1 MEFIKYNVKNDIATI
16 TMNRD
21 EKRNA
26 LNDAMS
32 NYIIDC
38 INAAQ
43 KEKVRVIVL
52 RANPGV
58 AVWCSGHDLA
68 DMPADIDFSDNPLK
82 SLLDRIEDVPI
93 PVISMV
99 EGAVYAGG
107 VLMAIYSDIVVA
119 ADNAN
124 VVITGNKIDIP
135 LPTNIYAY
143 WLKVSCLHKIK
154 ELLYTA
160 SAITA
165 RDAYIAGIYNH
176 VVERSKL
183 ETFTYDIA
191 RKIIACSPK
200 GVADSKL
207 QLNTLSRAMGL
218 SAEDIEKIEQH
229 RQSLISSPDFKKRI
243 DMLLASIKEDKQA

>member
-1 MEFIKYNVKNDIATI
+1 MAFIKYAVKDGIATI

-26 LNDAMS
+26 LSDAMS
-32 NYIIDC
+32 NEIIGC

-43 KEKVRVIVL
+43 KEKIRVIIL
-52 RANPGV
+52 RANPGMP
-58 AVWCSGHDLA
+58 VWCAGHDLT
-68 DMPADIDFSDNPLK
+68 DMREGIDFGDNPLQ
-82 SLLDRIEDVPI
+82 SLLQHIEEVPI

-107 VLMAIYSDIVVA
+107 VLMAVYSDIVIA
-119 ADNAN
+119 ADNAD

-143 WLKVSCLHKIK
+143 WLKVSGLHKIK

-165 RDAYIAGIYNH
+165 QDAYCAGIYNH
-176 VVERSKL
+176 VVERSRL
-183 ETFTYDIA
+183 ETFTYEIA
-191 RKIIACSPK
+191 RRIIACSPEA
-200 GVADSKL
+200 VADTKL
-207 QLNTLSRAMGL
+207 QLNTLARTIDL
-218 SAEDIEKIEQH
+218 FAEDIKKIEQH
-229 RQSLISSPDFKKRI
+229 RQTLINSPNSKKRI
-243 DMLLASIKEDKQA
+243 DELLASIKK